1 MQVLYD
7 KYKSRG
13 FVVLGFPCNQF
24 GNQEPHDEATIK
36 AMVAEKYG
44 VTYPLF
50 SKVDVNGP
58 SAHPIFKFLKSFESM
73 DEDISWNFVKF
84 LVDRSGK
91 PVKRYVPSLPMPTLA
106 RKPILTHQTFHAD
119 SDQHRRVHS
128 PTYSYATTTNPMT
141 FESDIVELLA

>member
-1 MQVLYD
+1 VLYD

-24 GNQEPHDEATIK
+24 GNQEPHDESTIK
-36 AMVAEKYG
+36 QMVAEKYG

-58 SAHPIFKFLKSFESM
+58 GTHPIFQFLKSFDTM
-73 DEDISWNFVKF
+73 GEDIGWNFVKF

-91 PVKRYVPSLPMPTLA
+91 PVKRY
-106 RKPILTHQTFHAD
+106 
-119 SDQHRRVHS
+119 
-128 PTYSYATTTNPMT
+128 ATTTNPMT
-141 FESDIVELLA
+141 FESDIVELLG